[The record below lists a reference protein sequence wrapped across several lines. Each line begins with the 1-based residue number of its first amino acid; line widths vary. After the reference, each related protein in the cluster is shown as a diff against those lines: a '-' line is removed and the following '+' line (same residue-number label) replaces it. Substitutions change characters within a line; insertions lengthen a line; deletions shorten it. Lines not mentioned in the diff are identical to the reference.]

1 MRAVK
6 SDYDFELKARAIKVV
21 QYPTWSICFMS
32 NSVGSVPIDF
42 FKLNMTLKVELVAFI
57 SSIL

>member
-1 MRAVK
+1 
-6 SDYDFELKARAIKVV
+6 
-21 QYPTWSICFMS
+21 MS